1 MKALIHE
8 ISDLRKESSE
18 ANRAAETARSQNQFM
33 VRNMKQHLET
43 LKNEKQ
49 RMANQ
54 MKEEA
59 QRVKDQIASY
69 QREIQALR
77 RQERKLTDSLS
88 RLEKQCA
95 VQVSRIL

>member
-1 MKALIHE
+1 MKALINE
-8 ISDLRKESSE
+8 ISGLRKESNE
-18 ANRAAETARSQNQFM
+18 ANRSAETARSQNQFI

-43 LKNEKQ
+43 LKSEKQ

-59 QRVKDQIASY
+59 QRVREQIAGF

-77 RQERKLTDSLS
+77 RQERKLTDSLN
-88 RLEKQCA
+88 RLEKQCSTQA
-95 VQVSRIL
+95 SVIT